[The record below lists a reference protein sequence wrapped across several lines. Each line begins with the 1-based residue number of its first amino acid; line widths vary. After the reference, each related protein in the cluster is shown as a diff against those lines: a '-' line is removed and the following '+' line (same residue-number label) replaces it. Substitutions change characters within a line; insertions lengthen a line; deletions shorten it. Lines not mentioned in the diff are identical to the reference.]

1 MLEFD
6 ETNFGDSMHGIQKA
20 GFSASIL
27 QARSRPGRVAA
38 TNSDPRSTLTAG
50 NGELASNSSI
60 HSGYVDPVD
69 SKH

>member
-1 MLEFD
+1 MLEIGG
-6 ETNFGDSMHGIQKA
+6 TNFGNSMPGIQRA

-38 TNSDPRSTLTAG
+38 TNSDPRSTLTTG
-50 NGELASNSSI
+50 NEELASNSSI
-60 HSGYVDPVD
+60 HSVYVDPVD